1 MVAIWGIGFL
11 LAGFFPL
18 PSPADS
24 AHAVAQ
30 MYAGDRAAIRIGL
43 ALTLVCSGLLAP
55 FIGVISA
62 QMRRIEGTNSPLA
75 FAQLALGALLIIEF
89 VYPMMILQVAA
100 YRADRPDD
108 DIQVI
113 HDLGWMLFVGV
124 VCTAIMQ
131 LMVIGVVIL
140 QDRREQPIFPRWSGY
155 FNFWAALLIAGP
167 SLIPF
172 FTTGPFAWNGLFSW
186 WIGVT
191 AFAIWLFV
199 MTYLLL
205 RAIDRDDDTT
215 DGISARRQVELLSS
229 EVAALRTEL
238 VRVAALAEA
247 PRGDGQSAGRS
258 RTGPTQLMGSV
269 TCDG

>member
-11 LAGFFPL
+11 VAGFFPL
-18 PSPADS
+18 PSPSDS
-24 AHAVAQ
+24 AQAVAQ
-30 MYAGDRAAIRIGL
+30 MYAEDGTAIRIGL

-62 QMRRIEGTNSPLA
+62 QMRRIEGNNSPLA

-89 VYPMMILQVAA
+89 VFPMMILQVAA
-100 YRADRPDD
+100 YRGERPDA

-131 LMVIGVVIL
+131 LIVIGVVIL
-140 QDRREQPIFPRWSGY
+140 QDHRAQPLFPRWAGY

-172 FTTGPFAWNGLFSW
+172 FRTGPFAWNGLFSSS
-186 WIGVT
+186 IGVT
-191 AFAIWLFV
+191 AFAVWLFV
-199 MTYLLL
+199 MARLLL
-205 RAIDRDDDTT
+205 RAIDRDDES
-215 DGISARRQVELLSS
+215 DGISTRHRVELLTT
-229 EVAALRTEL
+229 EVTALRTEIA
-238 VRVAALAEA
+238 RVAALA
-247 PRGDGQSAGRS
+247 GTVSSDG
-258 RTGPTQLMGSV
+258 
-269 TCDG
+269 